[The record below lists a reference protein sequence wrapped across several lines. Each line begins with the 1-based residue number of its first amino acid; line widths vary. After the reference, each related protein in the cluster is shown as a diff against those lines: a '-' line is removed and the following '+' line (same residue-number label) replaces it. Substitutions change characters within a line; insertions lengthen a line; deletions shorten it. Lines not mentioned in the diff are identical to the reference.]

1 MKKLMAMLLTILMLL
16 AAMSGMTTVLAEE
29 DDEFL
34 VGCTLMF
41 YDDPYF
47 LDMRNTVKE
56 YCDAEGWGFTE
67 FDAAGDAAAQSDA
80 IVNMIGSGIDA
91 LVIAAL
97 DADGVVPNIEE
108 CNAQGIPVICVDAGI
123 NGGEILTLCES
134 DNYQA
139 GVMCGEA
146 LVEAIGGKGKIC
158 ITNSPSGAAARA
170 REEGFFSVVD
180 QYPEIECMDKQES
193 LNQTRGMEI
202 GDTWAIAYPDLAA
215 VFTIDDNSGL
225 GVAAAFRNAGLSVP
239 IFSVDGSAAAAE
251 QILDPDQ
258 MYAGT
263 AAQQPKLITIYAM
276 DALKEWKDGD
286 PANIE
291 PHYQVPVFMV
301 TAENAEAYLAG
312 ELTTYEVAR

>member
-1 MKKLMAMLLTILMLL
+1 
-16 AAMSGMTTVLAEE
+16 
-29 DDEFL
+29 
-34 VGCTLMF
+34 
-41 YDDPYF
+41 
-47 LDMRNTVKE
+47 
-56 YCDAEGWGFTE
+56 
-67 FDAAGDAAAQSDA
+67 
-80 IVNMIGSGIDA
+80 
-91 LVIAAL
+91 
-97 DADGVVPNIEE
+97 
-108 CNAQGIPVICVDAGI
+108 
-123 NGGEILTLCES
+123 
-134 DNYQA
+134 
-139 GVMCGEA
+139 
-146 LVEAIGGKGKIC
+146 
-158 ITNSPSGAAARA
+158 
-170 REEGFFSVVD
+170 
-180 QYPEIECMDKQES
+180 MDKQES

-225 GVAAAFRNAGLSVP
+225 GVAAAFRNAGLFVP